1 MNIAIKFWSVKLE
14 GFKYYF
20 LRILFLLI
28 LLICTE
34 RTRRG
39 KREGK
44 EINEAKNKERIKE
57 KR

>member
-1 MNIAIKFWSVKLE
+1 MSFNSGQVKLE
-14 GFKYYF
+14 GVKYYF

-39 KREGK
+39 KGGRK
-44 EINEAKNKERIKE
+44 ERNEAKHKERITE